1 VSRRVGEWDKRWI
14 GKAQKLVETTRA
26 GNATTVAV
34 AFRCVGK
41 SVSRCQEQES
51 QGNEAC
57 QALHVVLKMI
67 GEEIRNV
74 SLVSTYEDCEQRQQ
88 GQ

>member
-1 VSRRVGEWDKRWI
+1 MSGSSEKWRSNW
-14 GKAQKLVETTRA
+14 A
-26 GNATTVAV
+26 
-34 AFRCVGK
+34 
-41 SVSRCQEQES
+41 
-51 QGNEAC
+51 
-57 QALHVVLKMI
+57 HVVLKMI